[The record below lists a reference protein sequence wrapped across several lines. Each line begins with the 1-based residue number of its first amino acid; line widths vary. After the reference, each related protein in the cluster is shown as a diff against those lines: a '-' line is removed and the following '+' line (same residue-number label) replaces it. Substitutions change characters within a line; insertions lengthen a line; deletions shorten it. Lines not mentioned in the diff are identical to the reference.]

1 MTIAV
6 MTSNKTFTIATRIR
20 KWLTKGGLAGM
31 KWLGVAVDVVASA
44 TCGGPAGII
53 ETIAMTEQASDDSG
67 LTLEETTGEEAT
79 GEERA

>member
-31 KWLGVAVDVVASA
+31 KWLGVAVDVVASVTSGA
-44 TCGGPAGII
+44 PAGV
-53 ETIAMTEQASDDSG
+53 TATFAKTEQASDDSG
-67 LTLEETTGEEAT
+67 LILEQTTGEEAT

>member
-31 KWLGVAVDVVASA
+31 LKWLGVAVDVVASA
-44 TCGGPAGII
+44 TCGGPAGIV
-53 ETIAMTEQASDDSG
+53 EAIAEQPSDDSG
-67 LTLEETTGEEAT
+67 LTLEETTGEDAT